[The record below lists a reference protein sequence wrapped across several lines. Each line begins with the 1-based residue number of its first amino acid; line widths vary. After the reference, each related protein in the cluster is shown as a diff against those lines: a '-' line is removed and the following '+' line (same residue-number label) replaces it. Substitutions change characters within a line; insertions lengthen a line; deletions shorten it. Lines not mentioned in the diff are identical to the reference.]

1 MNLRY
6 LKAALFFFLFLLVIP
21 VFAWE
26 GMPMPELHVEGR
38 YLKDS
43 HGHIVNLHGFA
54 QTYSPWFNERGTKW
68 DNYDVDGCLNYNK
81 GIIDRV
87 LQAGWK
93 MNFIRLHMDPYWS
106 NTPGCTGRYEGE
118 ECFDETRFVKYLDEV
133 FVPMAEYAVSKGLY
147 VVMRPP
153 GVCPEN
159 IEIGGV
165 YHQYLIKVWSIV
177 SQHPSLKNNPSIM
190 FELANE
196 PIHILGPDGTYGAN
210 TQGHFDNLKTYFQDI
225 VDIIRTSAGNI
236 LWIPGLGYQSLYSGY
251 AVNPVEGENI
261 GYAVHV
267 YPGWFNSGQGYEPF
281 QRGWDDQVQPVA
293 DFAPVIVTEMDWAP
307 EHHDKSWGK
316 DITGTAG
323 GDGFGANFQKI
334 VDECGNVSWLLFT
347 DAHLLAEYGNSEAP
361 ADVVDF
367 LTDPEAC
374 PLPVFQWYQNYADA
388 YDFSGVTDDYLTLS
402 QLQVEG
408 GDNISLLTNSFKSLN
423 INAIF
428 TDGHTESV
436 GSVANIVVGD
446 PDVVSLIRGR
456 ILALKDGQ
464 TTINVSY
471 SDTKGTEK
479 NLVLYVSSSTF
490 PLTGGFL
497 NPAIWEN
504 GSYDEDTRTLKTGI
518 WGFGGWQYDGADLSD
533 YKYIVAR
540 LGGDNTANVSFRVFD
555 TNSYW
560 STPAS
565 YPFGDGGEV
574 VVPLKY
580 ATKDDGTPLNPAHI
594 YIVGFWSNGSSPFV
608 IETVFLTNS
617 NAYDSPVTI
626 VKNSNGDP
634 INTLVGFTYREDSG
648 PSFSQSF
655 IVYGDMLSDEI
666 SVESPD
672 NFEISLM
679 KNEGYSTSLTLN
691 HEGGVVS
698 NTEIFVRLK
707 AGLTRDPYA
716 GNLVVTSTGASD
728 RVISLSGLVEPPV
741 GINHVT
747 DENAKVVFTEYYSIT
762 GQRIVHVEN
771 WKGIYI
777 ERKLLTNGKVI
788 SNKIMNRY

>member
-1 MNLRY
+1 MNMRY
-6 LKAALFFFLFLLVIP
+6 LKATLFFFLFLLITP
-21 VFAWE
+21 VFAWD

-153 GVCPEN
+153 GVCPED

-165 YHQYLIKVWSIV
+165 YHQYLIKVWGIV
-177 SQHPSLKNNPSIM
+177 SQHPLLKNNPHIM

-210 TQGHFDNLKTYFQDI
+210 TQGHFDNLKTYFQAI
-225 VDIIRTSAGNI
+225 VDTIRLSAGNI
-236 LWIPGLGYQSLYSGY
+236 LWIPGLGYQSLYAGY

-293 DFAPVIVTEMDWAP
+293 DFAPIMVTEMDWAP

-334 VDECGNVSWLLFT
+334 VDDCGNVSWLLFT
-347 DAHLLAEYGNSEAP
+347 DAHLLAEYGNPDAP

-374 PLPVFQWYQNYADA
+374 PLPVFQWYQTYAA
-388 YDFSGVTDDYLTLS
+388 EYDFNGVSDDYLTLS
-402 QLQVEG
+402 ELLIQG
-408 GDNISLLTNSFKSLN
+408 GENISVLTNSSVGLR
-423 INAIF
+423 INAVF
-428 TDGHTESV
+428 ADGHTENV
-436 GSVANIVVGD
+436 ASVAEITVADPGVVN
-446 PDVVSLIRGR
+446 VVRGR
-456 ILALKDGQ
+456 IFALKDGQ
-464 TTINVSY
+464 TTVTVSY
-471 SDTKGTEK
+471 TDSKGTKMQLE
-479 NLVLYVSSSTF
+479 LDVSSSTF
-490 PLTGGFL
+490 PLTGGLL
-497 NPAIWEN
+497 NPGIWEN
-504 GSYDEDTRTLKTGI
+504 GSYDENTRTLKTGI

-540 LGGDNTANVSFRVFD
+540 LGSANTANVDFRIFD
-555 TNSYW
+555 QDNYW
-560 STPAS
+560 SSPAS
-565 YPFGDGGEV
+565 FPFGDGQEV
-574 VVPLKY
+574 VVPLRY
-580 ATKDDGTPLNPAHI
+580 TVKDDGVPLDPSHI
-594 YIVGFWSNGSSPFV
+594 YIAGFWSNGSNSFV
-608 IETVFLTNS
+608 IDTVFLTNS
-617 NAYDSPVTI
+617 NAYDSPVI
-626 VKNSNGDP
+626 LVRNNNGDP
-634 INTLVGFTYREDSG
+634 VNILQGFTYREDSG
-648 PSFSQSF
+648 PSPSQSLM
-655 IVYGDMLSDEI
+655 VSGDMLSHDVL
-666 SVESPD
+666 VESPD
-672 NFEISLM
+672 YFEISIT
-679 KNEGYSTSLTLN
+679 KTEGFTTSLVLN

-698 NTEIFVRLK
+698 DTEIFVRLK
-707 AGLTRDPYA
+707 AGLTKDPYA
-716 GNLVVTSTGASD
+716 GNLVVTSTGANE
-728 RVISLSGLVEPPV
+728 RVVSLSGLVEPPV

-747 DENAKVVFTEYYSIT
+747 DDNATVVSIEYYSIT
-762 GQRIVHVEN
+762 GQRIVNVES

-777 ERKLLTNGKVI
+777 ERKLLTNGMVI
-788 SNKIMNRY
+788 TNKILNKY